1 VSLRIATRLSCARV
15 LAAQRHASTLACIWL
30 LFACHSA
37 SAARAQSA
45 SGFLR
50 ITPSSVIISTD
61 ESPTFDVVDES
72 GRPVADAS
80 WSLSEPIAEIVPD
93 NPYVK
98 IQPRNK
104 GRAILTATADGLSA
118 TAVISIVDLQDI
130 KSGTIHWA
138 VNPWPGYESLFVRQ
152 TEKSENGPDLMDV
165 EWSKTA
171 PAIVRGLR
179 DDGRQI
185 WLAHLS
191 SLVSPET
198 LKRKTLPPMGKTVWQ
213 NEPQNYIRDILLR
226 DGGGFF
232 AARATDAQIA
242 AVFPSPGQTIFIYDC
257 GDHFGGLLFLE
268 RGATSDSLV
277 ELGADGN
284 EAWRYRSQGRL
295 TDSWTVNYDGDVG
308 IVETLPAAPASG
320 LLIVSGTTGA
330 VRFRIPFPSSSTTL
344 THLKCEPQNT
354 ISTVRPSQSGSP
366 LTSVDGNIYLQVVTH
381 NETANSACPSASY
394 TFDNVLSLLQVTP
407 EGSATWRII
416 SQIHSDSA
424 GEYKAQ
430 ARLFAGE
437 TIPDG
442 LGGVLAAWTYFSPGN
457 LEGEKPHSEPRVS
470 RLGPS
475 DQSDFTLPMP
485 DWETNPAA
493 IFDVNMVLGDDDILF
508 ATNGH
513 YLVKFHIPTGQV
525 KWIRQAPTGT
535 VELQF
540 AARGGGVLVS
550 NAGQLVLFDADGNGA
565 RLPWSVDLP
574 GNSADIGIAQVNE
587 FDQTAEAPL
596 ALRDVQL
603 YMDGNFLSVEDGPPA
618 GQGRVMMFTN
628 R

>member
-1 VSLRIATRLSCARV
+1 M
-15 LAAQRHASTLACIWL
+15 

-37 SAARAQSA
+37 LAAGSQSA

-50 ITPSSVIISTD
+50 ITPSSIIVSVG

-72 GRPVADAS
+72 GRPVVDAS
-80 WSLSEPIAEIVPD
+80 WSLSEPIAGIVPD
-93 NPYVK
+93 GPSIK
-98 IQPRNK
+98 IQPRTK
-104 GRAILTATADGLSA
+104 GRAILTATAGGLSA
-118 TAVISIVDLQDI
+118 TAAISIVDLQDI
-130 KSGTIHWA
+130 KPGTIRWS
-138 VNPWPGYESLFVRQ
+138 VNPWPGYESLFLRQ
-152 TEKSENGPDLMDV
+152 SDKADNGPDFFDV

-179 DDGRQI
+179 NDGRQI

-191 SLVSPET
+191 SMVSPET
-198 LKRKTLPPMGKTVWQ
+198 LKRKTLPPMGKTIWHNQ
-213 NEPQNYIRDILLR
+213 PQNDIRDILLR

-232 AARATDAQIA
+232 AARSTDAQIA
-242 AVFPSPGQTIFIYDC
+242 AAFPSPGQTIFIYDC

-295 TDSWTVNYDGDVG
+295 TDSWTVNYEGYVG
-308 IVETLPAAPASG
+308 IVETLQAVPASG
-320 LLIVSGTTGA
+320 LLIVNGTTGA
-330 VRFRIPFPSSSTTL
+330 VRLRIPFPNSSTTL

-354 ISTVRPSQSGSP
+354 ISTVRPSQSGAP
-366 LTSVDGNIYLQVVTH
+366 LTLENGSIYLQVVTH

-394 TFDNVLSLLQVTP
+394 NFDNALSLLQVTP
-407 EGSATWRII
+407 EGSATWRVI

-457 LEGEKPHSEPRVS
+457 QEGEKPHSEPRVS

-485 DWETNPAA
+485 DWEANPAA
-493 IFDVNMVLGDDDILF
+493 LFDVAMVLGENDILY

-513 YLVKFHIPTGQV
+513 FLVKFHIPTGQV

-550 NAGQLVLFDADGNGA
+550 NAGQLVLFDADGNGG

-574 GNSADIGIAQVNE
+574 GNSADVGLVQANE
-587 FDQTAEAPL
+587 FDQTAEPPL

-603 YMDGNFLSVEDGPPA
+603 YMDGNFLGVEDGPPA
-618 GQGRVMMFTN
+618 DQGRVVMLTV